1 MALSKRDAA
10 KVGTF
15 DFHAPK
21 PAELFDERTIGG
33 ITIFQY
39 TLNKA
44 EDALKTKSSGYS
56 VRFERKDT
64 AKAIKAAKAIVRE
77 LNELGEGYDGP
88 AVTCIP
94 TGRPRGRRA
103 LVTA

>member
-1 MALSKRDAA
+1 MALSKRDQA

-15 DFHAPK
+15 DFHEPK

-64 AKAIKAAKAIVRE
+64 AKAIKAAKALVRE
-77 LNELGEGYDGP
+77 LNAGGVP
-88 AVTCIP
+88 NKAVTCIP
-94 TGRPRGRRA
+94 TGRPKGRPA
-103 LVTA
+103 LAAA